1 MWMIF
6 HKPSPVGMLT
16 LSSDGTAS
24 QGCGWMGRNTLVLD
38 SQML

>member
-16 LSSDGTAS
+16 LSSDAQPS
-24 QGCGWMGRNTLVLD
+24 QGCGWMGRNTLVSDFQIL
-38 SQML
+38 